1 MLKRYRFK
9 TRTVKDFRPLKDM
22 SRVNMPWWCTGESFN
37 GDYVT
42 IVCYLPEDE
51 DLLKYWDDA
60 FDIESDEVE
69 KIVYSSRFPK
79 PDWVKDDSNTDALF
93 ETKKTRCPKC
103 RKELIRLAPYSTKGV
118 SEFWC
123 DDCNIK
129 ITIDDKTRDKLNTEL
144 SSVDLLELTVMK
156 LDETKF
162 SAKDLFPKAIKK
174 QATQD
179 SNLNVQ
185 YNVGDADADNLV
197 ISESF
202 AKKRLA
208 EVTPEIAKSTQ
219 EVLSSKWVYDEQK
232 RDSDE
237 R

>member
-9 TRTVKDFRPLKDM
+9 TRAVKDFRPLKDM
-22 SRVNMPWWCTGESFN
+22 SRINMPWWCTGESFD

-129 ITIDDKTRDKLNTEL
+129 ITIDDKNRDKLNTEL
-144 SSVDLLELTVMK
+144 PKDCKMVTPVTSSRSGNMSVAKSIVDNMVLLSL
-156 LDETKF
+156 
-162 SAKDLFPKAIKK
+162 
-174 QATQD
+174 
-179 SNLNVQ
+179 
-185 YNVGDADADNLV
+185 G
-197 ISESF
+197 
-202 AKKRLA
+202 RRA

-219 EVLSSKWVYDEQK
+219 EALSSKWDYDKQEH
-232 RDSDE
+232 DSDE